1 MANQL
6 GKIAGSKH
14 CKLEDE
20 DTKSDTDLAM
30 FQEGPKN
37 YMHICCIAICTYIAY
52 ICTFCIVYM
61 LHILCILHMVHI
73 LHIFH
78 TYYVYCA
85 FDAYICI

>member
-37 YMHICCIAICTYIAY
+37 IAP
-52 ICTFCIVYM
+52 VQ
-61 LHILCILHMVHI
+61 
-73 LHIFH
+73 
-78 TYYVYCA
+78 
-85 FDAYICI
+85 